1 MRFNGF
7 QPCGRRFQRRTRET
21 ARHGGPGPS
30 CRRSRVHGVLW
41 RIEPLR
47 ARPFPP
53 PNGLLGIESAAALW
67 PLAATGF
74 FGEHVTCASRP
85 PYDGNGTGGTC
96 NEEIASLIPPI
107 EKRNRTW
114 VQAENGTCG
123 RRMWVIH
130 TLGVSSTLI
139 HIATRFGTSQDITQR
154 STAQRNKRK
163 TRRSGPSCK
172 NLRSRIAAQ
181 QHRRNGKSIQCP
193 FNVTTYLGHT
203 HLVGLCSSVVLVL
216 RNYARHCGKCK
227 PETGRCSVFIA
238 TVAFRSQESQKCS
251 MLCESQRLLV
261 HSRSFAP
268 KKTACRK
275 HISPT
280 RRTNV
285 NSCLIFLSF
294 ARHSKHLRIK

>member
-7 QPCGRRFQRRTRET
+7 HPCGRRFQRRTHET
-21 ARHGGPGPS
+21 ARHGRPGPS
-30 CRRSRVHGVLW
+30 CRRSRVHGVLR

-47 ARPFPP
+47 RDRFP
-53 PNGLLGIESAAALW
+53 PNGLLGSSRLPHSGRWLRPDFRRTRHAC
-67 PLAATGF
+67 
-74 FGEHVTCASRP
+74 VTA

-114 VQAENGTCG
+114 IQAETAPVSENVGYPHP
-123 RRMWVIH
+123 RRVIH
-130 TLGVSSTLI
+130 TYPHRNAI
-139 HIATRFGTSQDITQR
+139 RHIARHYATQHGA
-154 STAQRNKRK
+154 AQQKRK

-227 PETGRCSVFIA
+227 PKQDDVPYLSQLLLSDRKNRKNAPCCANRNACLFIH
-238 TVAFRSQESQKCS
+238 
-251 MLCESQRLLV
+251 V
-261 HSRSFAP
+261 HFP
-268 KKTACRK
+268 RK
-275 HISPT
+275 NGVSEAYF
-280 RRTNV
+280 TNSA
-285 NSCLIFLSF
+285 NEC
-294 ARHSKHLRIK
+294 

>member
-1 MRFNGF
+1 MD
-7 QPCGRRFQRRTRET
+7 
-21 ARHGGPGPS
+21 S
-30 CRRSRVHGVLW
+30 SR
-41 RIEPLR
+41 
-47 ARPFPP
+47 
-53 PNGLLGIESAAALW
+53 
-67 PLAATGF
+67 
-74 FGEHVTCASRP
+74 
-85 PYDGNGTGGTC
+85 
-96 NEEIASLIPPI
+96 
-107 EKRNRTW
+107 
-114 VQAENGTCG
+114 NGTCG

-139 HIATRFGTSQDITQR
+139 HIATRFGTSQDITQH
-154 STAQRNKRK
+154 STAQRNKKWK

-227 PETGRCSVFIA
+227 PKRDDVPYL
-238 TVAFRSQESQKCS
+238 SQLLLSDRKNRKNCS
-251 MLCESQRLLV
+251 MLCESQRLPV
-261 HSRSFAP
+261 HSRSFSP
-268 KKTACRK
+268 QKTACRK

>member
-1 MRFNGF
+1 MD
-7 QPCGRRFQRRTRET
+7 
-21 ARHGGPGPS
+21 S
-30 CRRSRVHGVLW
+30 SR
-41 RIEPLR
+41 
-47 ARPFPP
+47 
-53 PNGLLGIESAAALW
+53 
-67 PLAATGF
+67 
-74 FGEHVTCASRP
+74 
-85 PYDGNGTGGTC
+85 
-96 NEEIASLIPPI
+96 
-107 EKRNRTW
+107 
-114 VQAENGTCG
+114 NGTCG

-130 TLGVSSTLI
+130 TSACHPHLS
-139 HIATRFGTSQDITQR
+139 TSQRDSAHRKTLRNAARR
-154 STAQRNKRK
+154 SATKRK

-227 PETGRCSVFIA
+227 PKRDDVPYLSQLLLSDRKNRKNAPCCANRNACLFIH
-238 TVAFRSQESQKCS
+238 
-251 MLCESQRLLV
+251 V
-261 HSRSFAP
+261 HLPR
-268 KKTACRK
+268 KTACRK

-285 NSCLIFLSF
+285 NSCLIFLSS